1 MRLKSLSRPLKEANV
16 KAGDYN
22 HNRVRQILKDNGL
35 AVYYIEDEIDDVRIK
50 GVLPAREALP
60 GILNFIRRHKENIK
74 NINGGIQYIKDLV
87 FTDFSDN
94 ALDSLDWVGGDYAVM
109 FYGSFPVES
118 VVVGKDEYCVS
129 AVKAEF
135 DKYKFD

>member
-1 MRLKSLSRPLKEANV
+1 MRLKSLSRPLKEAKVNV
-16 KAGDYN
+16 GDYN
-22 HNRVRQILKDNGL
+22 HNRVRQILKDTGL
-35 AVYYIEDEIDDVRIK
+35 AVYYMEDEITGEIFK

-60 GILNFIRRHKENIK
+60 GILSFIRRHKENIK
-74 NINGGIQYIKDLV
+74 NINCGIQCIKDVV
-87 FTDFSDN
+87 FTDFSEN
-94 ALDSLDWVGGDYAVM
+94 ALDSLVWVGGDYAVM

-118 VVVGKDEYCVS
+118 VVVGRDEYCVS

>member
-1 MRLKSLSRPLKEANV
+1 MRLKSLSRPLKEAKVNV
-16 KAGDYN
+16 GDYN
-22 HNRVRQILKDNGL
+22 HNRVRQILKDTSL
-35 AVYYIEDEIDDVRIK
+35 AVYYMEDEITGEIFK

-60 GILNFIRRHKENIK
+60 GILSFIRRHKENIK

-87 FTDFSDN
+87 FTDFSDT
-94 ALDSLDWVGGDYAVM
+94 ALDSLVWVEGDYAVM

-118 VVVGKDEYCVS
+118 VVVGRDEYCVS

>member
-1 MRLKSLSRPLKEANV
+1 MRLKSLSRPLKEAKVNV
-16 KAGDYN
+16 GDYN
-22 HNRVRQILKDNGL
+22 HNRVRQILKDTSL
-35 AVYYIEDEIDDVRIK
+35 AVYYMEDEITGEIFK

-60 GILNFIRRHKENIK
+60 GILSFIRRHKENIK

-87 FTDFSDN
+87 FTDFSDT
-94 ALDSLDWVGGDYAVM
+94 ALDSLVWVGGDYAVM

>member
-1 MRLKSLSRPLKEANV
+1 MKLKSLSRPLKEAKVNV
-16 KAGDYN
+16 GDYN
-22 HNRVRQILKDNGL
+22 HNRVRQILKDTGL
-35 AVYYIEDEIDDVRIK
+35 AVYYMEDEITGEIFK

-60 GILNFIRRHKENIK
+60 GILSFIRRHKENIK

-87 FTDFSDN
+87 FTDFSDT
-94 ALDSLDWVGGDYAVM
+94 ALDSFDWIEGDYAVL

-118 VVVGKDEYCVS
+118 VVMGKDEYCVS